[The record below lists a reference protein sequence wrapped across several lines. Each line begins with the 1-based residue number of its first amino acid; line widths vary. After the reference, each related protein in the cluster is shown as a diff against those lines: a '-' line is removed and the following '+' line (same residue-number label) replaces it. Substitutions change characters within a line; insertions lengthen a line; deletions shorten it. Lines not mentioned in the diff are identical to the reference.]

1 VCAEESEARL
11 DGAAGLVVKTVQ
23 KSRIRM
29 QDGDGQCLDQLV
41 PYARNARTHSQPQ
54 IAQVA
59 ASIAEFGFT
68 NPLLI
73 DSHAG
78 IIAGH

>member
-1 VCAEESEARL
+1 MNLKFVANDIQLWS
-11 DGAAGLVVKTVQ
+11 
-23 KSRIRM
+23 
-29 QDGDGQCLDQLV
+29 LDQLV

-73 DSHAG
+73 DSHSGILPATAG
-78 IIAGH
+78 WRRPACWGCNRCPSSFSII